1 MKILVTGG
9 AGFIGSHVTEAL
21 LARGDEVI
29 CFDNFNDYYSPS
41 RKRKNVAPFLG
52 NPSYRLYE
60 QDIRDLEGMEAI
72 FASVKDPEGQEGIKK
87 IVHMAA
93 LVGVRHSVENPLDY
107 PSVNER
113 GTLYLLELARRY
125 EVRNFVF
132 ASSSSVYGANKK
144 TPFSETDPTDRPLAP
159 YAASKKASELLA
171 HAYHHAYGLRCTSLR
186 LFSVYGPRGRPDMAP
201 YLFTQRISEGKEIT
215 LFDEGRPQRD
225 WTYIDDIVL
234 GVLAA
239 LDADFEYEVIN
250 LGYAKPVPMRDF
262 VTITEEL
269 VGRKATIVSRPLPPS
284 ELFITHADIS
294 KARRLLGYEPKTSL
308 EEGLPRFVDW
318 FRSHRDT

>member
-21 LARGDEVI
+21 LAQGDEVV
-29 CFDNFNDYYSPS
+29 CFDNFNDYYSPA
-41 RKRKNVAPFLG
+41 RKRKNVAPFLA
-52 NPSYRLYE
+52 NPSYHLYE
-60 QDIRDLEGMEAI
+60 QDIRDLEGMESI
-72 FASVKDPEGQEGIKK
+72 FAQEGIKK

-125 EVRNFVF
+125 VVQNFVF

-171 HAYHHAYGLRCTSLR
+171 HAYHYAYGLRCTSLR

-201 YLFTQRISEGKEIT
+201 YLFIQRISEAKEIT

-225 WTYIDDIVL
+225 WTYIDDIVQ

-239 LDADFEYEVIN
+239 LHADFEYEIIN
-250 LGYAKPVPMRDF
+250 LGHSKPVPMREF
-262 VTITEEL
+262 VTIMEEL
-269 VGRKATIVSRPLPPS
+269 MGRKAAIVSRPLPPS

-308 EEGLPRFVDW
+308 EEGLPRFLEW
-318 FRSHRDT
+318 FRREVEVV

>member
-21 LARGDEVI
+21 LARGDEVV
-29 CFDNFNDYYSPS
+29 CFDNFSDYYSPA
-41 RKRKNVAPFLG
+41 RKRKNVAPFLA

-60 QDIRDLEGMEAI
+60 QDIRDLERMKSI
-72 FASVKDPEGQEGIKK
+72 FAPEGIEK

-113 GTLYLLELARRY
+113 GTLYLLELTRRY
-125 EVRNFVF
+125 GVRNFVF

-144 TPFSETDPTDRPLAP
+144 TPFSEIDPTDRPLAP
-159 YAASKKASELLA
+159 YPASKKASEVLI

-225 WTYIDDIVL
+225 WTYIDDIVQ

-239 LDADFEYEVIN
+239 LDADLEYEVIN
-250 LGYAKPVPMRDF
+250 LGYSKPVPLREF
-262 VTITEEL
+262 VTIIEEL
-269 VGRKATIVSRPLPPS
+269 IGRKATIVSRPLPSS

-294 KARRLLGYEPKTSL
+294 KARRLLGYEPKSSL

-318 FRSHRDT
+318 FRREVEIV